1 MSLSFSNELR
11 VVLCRDQVQ
20 LIQVGRHLTPKGL
33 AYRVL
38 EKKSIPCME
47 NPDSQWSDAVH
58 TLEVALTEL
67 TKKPSYAQV
76 ILSNHFMRYT
86 MVPWNESLSN
96 ETEEIVYA
104 KYCFS
109 QLYGI
114 SADSWD
120 LRIHQDYAGAP
131 QFVSAVEGELLQ
143 TLRTVFVT
151 AKIKLKSVQPHLMTA
166 FNNCHASLKNHDA
179 WLVLFEQGNLCIGLV
194 QKGHWLSVRTIKVR
208 NDWLAKLPD
217 ILDRESS
224 LTELDLPSEEV
235 FLWAPDHWKDPLPKN
250 THWKINKLQPTVR
263 PDIAPD
269 YDARFAI
276 AMCG

>member
-1 MSLSFSNELR
+1 VSLLFSNELR

-20 LIQVGRHLTPKGL
+20 LLQVGRQLTPKGIG
-33 AYRVL
+33 YKVL
-38 EKKSIPCME
+38 EKKSIPCMV
-47 NPDSQWSDAVH
+47 NSDSQWSDSVLA
-58 TLEVALTEL
+58 LEGALSEL
-67 TKKPSYAQV
+67 TKKPAYAKV

-114 SADSWD
+114 SADSWE
-120 LRIHQDYAGAP
+120 LKINQDFAGAP
-131 QFVSAVEGELLQ
+131 QFVSAVDGELID
-143 TLRTVFVT
+143 TLRKLFSA
-151 AKIKLKSVQPHLMTA
+151 AKINLKSVQPHLMTA
-166 FNNCHASLKNHDA
+166 FNNCHVHLKSHDA
-179 WLVLFEQGNLCIGLV
+179 WLVLFEQGNLCMGLV
-194 QKGHWLSVRTIKVR
+194 QKGHWRSVRTIKVR

-224 LTELDLPSEEV
+224 LTELDIPSDEV

-250 THWKINKLQPTVR
+250 TQWKIHKLQPTVK
-263 PDIAPD
+263 PDFAPD